1 MGKTTDAG
9 GKQMPYD
16 GEQVFEAE
24 DGLNAVLTIDETIQH
39 FAEKAAMESLITNK
53 AKKCFCNSYGPSTGD
68 ILAMATLPQYN
79 PNNPREPLDDATKKP
94 VEGFTF
100 GGTQKEMV

>member
-53 AKKCFCNSYGPSTGD
+53 AKNVSVIVMD
-68 ILAMATLPQYN
+68 LALEIY
-79 PNNPREPLDDATKKP
+79 
-94 VEGFTF
+94 
-100 GGTQKEMV
+100 